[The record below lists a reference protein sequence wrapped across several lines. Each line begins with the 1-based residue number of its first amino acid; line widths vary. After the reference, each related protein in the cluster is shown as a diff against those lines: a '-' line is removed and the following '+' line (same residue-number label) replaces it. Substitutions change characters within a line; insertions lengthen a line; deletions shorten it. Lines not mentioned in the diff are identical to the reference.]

1 MDGPADTPGGRKPS
15 PVFAFGPGGT
25 NEVSLGSTLIGGFG
39 RSPVPF
45 TANDV
50 GELYEETR
58 RWYSGQLVVL

>member
-25 NEVSLGSTLIGGFG
+25 NEVSPDSTLIGGFG

-50 GELYEETR
+50 GELHEETR
-58 RWYSGQLVVL
+58 RW